1 MMSKIQQALQKKL
14 QAAQARLRDGKI
26 GVSLVNRGHR
36 LYLRATLPPK
46 PGSGREDWHQQYISL
61 GIYANSQG
69 IQVAEAEAKKIGG
82 LIALKEFDWQPYI
95 RRNSLTTI
103 YVQ

>member
-36 LYLRATLPPK
+36 LYLRGTFPP
-46 PGSGREDWHQQYISL
+46 SL
-61 GIYANSQG
+61 AQEG
-69 IQVAEAEAKKIGG
+69 KIGISNT
-82 LIALKEFDWQPYI
+82 LAWASMLTLKESRLLRQKP
-95 RRNSLTTI
+95 RK
-103 YVQ
+103 